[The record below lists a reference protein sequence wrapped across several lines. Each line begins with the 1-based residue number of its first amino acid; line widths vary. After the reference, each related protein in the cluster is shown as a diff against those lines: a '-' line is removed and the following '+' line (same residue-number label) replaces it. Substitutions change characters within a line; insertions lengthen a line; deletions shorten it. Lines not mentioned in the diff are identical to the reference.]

1 MNAKIKTVL
10 DLSHT
15 KARQYF
21 MTSQNYCDMQLPIYI
36 DFKPVLDYVQ
46 KVIGNKE
53 LTAILNDKSIKPSDL
68 EGVNHSILVKKD
80 AHYSYRPIQLINPF
94 LYYLLVRQITT
105 RVAWNDIKARFEA
118 LSVDNIEVASIPK
131 VKNKENKSHAAANV
145 TSWWEDVEQRSL
157 ELAVSYRYMFATD
170 ITNCYG
176 SIYTHTVAWALM
188 GKDEAKQK
196 RHNSSLLGNIID
208 NYLQGMQYGQTNG
221 IPQGS
226 VLSDFIAEMVLAY
239 ADSQLNERLKFE
251 NILNYKI
258 IRYRDDYRI
267 FSNSKEEIEKIA
279 FNLQSVLSELNFRLN
294 SEKTFLTEDIISKSI
309 KQDKLSYISRIPL
322 YRKRNKKVYSCM
334 SNLQQEALYI
344 HQFSKDYPNSG
355 TLTKILTIFAGR
367 LNSNK
372 VACENIKYVLLSIF
386 TDVAL
391 SSPKSYPIILSII
404 SQLIKMISSDKEK
417 VRIVNDIYHKFQRFP
432 NIGEIQIWMQ
442 HITYQMP
449 DFVDYD
455 EGICRIVN
463 KESGV
468 ELWNNDWVA
477 DDYKR
482 DFPQYDICTDWLLDS
497 FTPVIDIDEVSLFD
511 TY

>member
-1 MNAKIKTVL
+1 
-10 DLSHT
+10 
-15 KARQYF
+15 
-21 MTSQNYCDMQLPIYI
+21 
-36 DFKPVLDYVQ
+36 
-46 KVIGNKE
+46 
-53 LTAILNDKSIKPSDL
+53 
-68 EGVNHSILVKKD
+68 
-80 AHYSYRPIQLINPF
+80 
-94 LYYLLVRQITT
+94 
-105 RVAWNDIKARFEA
+105 
-118 LSVDNIEVASIPK
+118 
-131 VKNKENKSHAAANV
+131 
-145 TSWWEDVEQRSL
+145 
-157 ELAVSYRYMFATD
+157 
-170 ITNCYG
+170 
-176 SIYTHTVAWALM
+176 
-188 GKDEAKQK
+188 
-196 RHNSSLLGNIID
+196 
-208 NYLQGMQYGQTNG
+208 
-221 IPQGS
+221 
-226 VLSDFIAEMVLAY
+226 MVLAY

-251 NILNYKI
+251 NILDYKI

>member
-1 MNAKIKTVL
+1 
-10 DLSHT
+10 
-15 KARQYF
+15 

-145 TSWWEDVEQRSL
+145 TSWWEDVEQRSM

-239 ADSQLNERLKFE
+239 ADSQLNERLELE
-251 NILNYKI
+251 NILDYKI

>member
-1 MNAKIKTVL
+1 M
-10 DLSHT
+10 
-15 KARQYF
+15 
-21 MTSQNYCDMQLPIYI
+21 
-36 DFKPVLDYVQ
+36 
-46 KVIGNKE
+46 
-53 LTAILNDKSIKPSDL
+53 
-68 EGVNHSILVKKD
+68 
-80 AHYSYRPIQLINPF
+80 
-94 LYYLLVRQITT
+94 
-105 RVAWNDIKARFEA
+105 
-118 LSVDNIEVASIPK
+118 
-131 VKNKENKSHAAANV
+131 
-145 TSWWEDVEQRSL
+145 

-239 ADSQLNERLKFE
+239 ADSQLNERLEFE
-251 NILNYKI
+251 NILDYKI

-322 YRKRNKKVYSCM
+322 YRKRSKKVYSCM

-372 VACENIKYVLLSIF
+372 VALRKYKICALVNIY
-386 TDVAL
+386 
-391 SSPKSYPIILSII
+391 
-404 SQLIKMISSDKEK
+404 
-417 VRIVNDIYHKFQRFP
+417 
-432 NIGEIQIWMQ
+432 
-442 HITYQMP
+442 
-449 DFVDYD
+449 
-455 EGICRIVN
+455 
-463 KESGV
+463 
-468 ELWNNDWVA
+468 
-477 DDYKR
+477 
-482 DFPQYDICTDWLLDS
+482 
-497 FTPVIDIDEVSLFD
+497 
-511 TY
+511 